1 MNKFT
6 VFFCTGLLAFTLLF
20 TGCTG
25 SSLSKADEAK
35 SRMQYKIAADLY
47 TILGP
52 KVKGPNAKEDQARA
66 REEAA
71 YCYRMA
77 NEYEKA
83 LKAYEKVLKKD
94 PKNTEALYQ
103 IGVMSMKVSGGKNA
117 DSRREARDYF
127 KKFLEQVPK
136 DILELDQYL
145 QAKDLSKTRAQIHKL
160 KSSLDIFGLQSIS
173 SQLASIPNYMNGSN
187 GDEHGLLGLRKAFH
201 KLLECLKHHQW
212 NQRCRNDQ

>member
-6 VFFCTGLLAFTLLF
+6 VFFCTGLLAFTVLF

-35 SRMQYKIAADLY
+35 SRMQYKIAGDLY

-52 KVKGPNAKEDQARA
+52 KVKGPNAKEDQAKA

-83 LKAYEKVLKKD
+83 IKSVGSIVEVYDTDKSFPVYGFGGIPHGEK
-94 PKNTEALYQ
+94 
-103 IGVMSMKVSGGKNA
+103 
-117 DSRREARDYF
+117 
-127 KKFLEQVPK
+127 QVNHCFP
-136 DILELDQYL
+136 L
-145 QAKDLSKTRAQIHKL
+145 
-160 KSSLDIFGLQSIS
+160 
-173 SQLASIPNYMNGSN
+173 N
-187 GDEHGLLGLRKAFH
+187 GDSSNPEVKGTTSMVDLYKKALPTI
-201 KLLECLKHHQW
+201 KLYGPTYFAEIMKQQIKMRFQVDL
-212 NQRCRNDQ
+212 

>member
-1 MNKFT
+1 MNKLT
-6 VFFCTGLLAFTLLF
+6 LFFSAAVLSAAMLL
-20 TGCTG
+20 TGCAG

-52 KVKGPNAKEDQARA
+52 KVKGPTAKEDQAKA

-94 PKNTEALYQ
+94 PRWQYT
-103 IGVMSMKVSGGKNA
+103 KNA
-117 DSRREARDYF
+117 REEVSSKALRVLRD
-127 KKFLEQVPK
+127 
-136 DILELDQYL
+136 
-145 QAKDLSKTRAQIHKL
+145 
-160 KSSLDIFGLQSIS
+160 FGFQ
-173 SQLASIPNYMNGSN
+173 G
-187 GDEHGLLGLRKAFH
+187 
-201 KLLECLKHHQW
+201 
-212 NQRCRNDQ
+212 